1 MSGAELI
8 RAAGPVFWVLLA
20 LSVYTLYLVL
30 ADLLRRKAA
39 ALLPRKGNTE
49 WTLDRLG
56 DLAQFAPLLGLFG
69 TSLGMIRAFL
79 ALGQGG
85 NPELL
90 AQGIAE
96 ALTNTGMGLFV
107 AVVAYGGRV
116 LLSALPSGDEGGVEG
131 GEK

>member
-8 RAAGPVFWVLLA
+8 RAAGPVFWILFA

-30 ADLLRRKAA
+30 AGLFRRKATA
-39 ALLPRKGNTE
+39 R
-49 WTLDRLG
+49 TLDRLG

-79 ALGQGG
+79 ALAFGTTGLDFNQD
-85 NPELL
+85 P

-116 LLSALPSGDEGGVEG
+116 LLGAMEG
-131 GEK
+131 GEE

>member
-1 MSGAELI
+1 
-8 RAAGPVFWVLLA
+8 
-20 LSVYTLYLVL
+20 
-30 ADLLRRKAA
+30 
-39 ALLPRKGNTE
+39 
-49 WTLDRLG
+49 
-56 DLAQFAPLLGLFG
+56 
-69 TSLGMIRAFL
+69 MIRAFL

-116 LLSALPSGDEGGVEG
+116 LLGAMEGGRSEPPAPG
-131 GEK
+131 LEPHPPH

>member
-8 RAAGPVFWVLLA
+8 RAAGPIFWVLLA

-30 ADLLRRKAA
+30 ADLLRRRTA
-39 ALLPRKGNTE
+39 ALSRKGNTE

-116 LLSALPSGDEGGVEG
+116 LLSALPSGEGGGREG

>member
-8 RAAGPVFWVLLA
+8 RAAGPVFWILFA

-30 ADLLRRKAA
+30 AGLFRRKATA
-39 ALLPRKGNTE
+39 R
-49 WTLDRLG
+49 TLDRLG

-116 LLSALPSGDEGGVEG
+116 LLGAMAG
-131 GEK
+131 GEE

>member
-8 RAAGPVFWVLLA
+8 RAAGPVFWILFA

-30 ADLLRRKAA
+30 AGLFRRKATA
-39 ALLPRKGNTE
+39 R
-49 WTLDRLG
+49 TLDRLG

-85 NPELL
+85 TRSFWPR
-90 AQGIAE
+90 ASPRPSPTPGWAFSWPWWP
-96 ALTNTGMGLFV
+96 TG
-107 AVVAYGGRV
+107 GGCSLGPWR
-116 LLSALPSGDEGGVEG
+116 
-131 GEK
+131 GEE

>member
-39 ALLPRKGNTE
+39 ALSRKGNTE

-116 LLSALPSGDEGGVEG
+116 LLSALPSGKDGGMEG
-131 GEK
+131 GER